1 VKLAITADVHLKTEK
16 EVPERYNAL
25 RGILRQCAA
34 EGITTLVICGDLF
47 DYDFSNFADF
57 ENLCAAHSDVMFWI
71 LPGNHDARLSIRALT
86 GRNIRIFEKA
96 EIVEAG
102 RQLLFLPYE
111 HGSLMGVKLADFS
124 GELNPGEWVLMAHGD
139 YLQGTRVQHESEPD
153 RYMPLSRD
161 DLQRYHPSRVFL
173 GHIHAASDG
182 EVIYPGSP
190 CGLDISETGSRRFLI
205 YDTATGTVSPR
216 ALETDV
222 VFGELQLTVL
232 PVEDDAAQAA
242 AEVKDWLSASGLFE
256 HKKTARLRVRAFG
269 YSRDRGALK
278 QAIEQELAGFHMYK
292 DEPVDIS
299 GVSITA
305 DAQRSDIAEKVR
317 AEIHNLELA
326 NGQDEPGESS
336 ILLQALKVIFEG

>member
-1 VKLAITADVHLKTEK
+1 MKIAITADVHLKTEK

-25 RGILRQCAA
+25 RAILRQCAA
-34 EGITTLVICGDLF
+34 EGITTLAICGDLF
-47 DYDFSNFADF
+47 DHDFSNFADF
-57 ENLCAAHSDVMFWI
+57 EKLCAAHPGVMFWI
-71 LPGNHDARLSIRALT
+71 LPGNHDARLSARALT
-86 GRNIRIFEKA
+86 GGNIRVFEKA
-96 EIVEAG
+96 DLVEAG

-111 HGSLMGVKLADFS
+111 QGSLMGEKLAEFT
-124 GELNPGEWVLMAHGD
+124 GRLRPGEWVLLAHGD
-139 YLQGTRVQHESEPD
+139 YLYGTRVQHESETG
-153 RYMPLSRD
+153 RYMPLGRD
-161 DLQRYHPSRVFL
+161 DIQRYRPSRVFL

-205 YDTATGTVSPR
+205 YDTEAATVSPR

-222 VFGELQLTVL
+222 VFGDLQLTVL
-232 PVEDDAAQAA
+232 PEEDDAAQAA
-242 AEVKDWLSASGLFE
+242 AEVKAWLSASGLDE
-256 HKKTARLRVRAFG
+256 KKMAARLRVRATG

-278 QAIEQELAGFHMYK
+278 KAIEQELAGFRMYK

-305 DAQRSDIAEKVR
+305 DAQRSDIAGKVR
-317 AEIHNLELA
+317 AEIHNLELT
-326 NGQDEPGESS
+326 NGPDEPDESS